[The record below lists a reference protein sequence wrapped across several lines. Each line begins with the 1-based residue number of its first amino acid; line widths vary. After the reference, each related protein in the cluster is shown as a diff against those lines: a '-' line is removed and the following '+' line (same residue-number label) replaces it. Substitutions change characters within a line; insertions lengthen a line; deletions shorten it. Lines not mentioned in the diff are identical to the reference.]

1 MSSRAPMHR
10 SSSNYAATAG
20 PPLRQPAVERQRL
33 AEQRVH
39 GDPATALALLRPV
52 EHYRRDACLGS
63 VSEILEDDAPHLPVG
78 CVAQAW
84 GVAELLRVW
93 LADSEVRAP

>member
-1 MSSRAPMHR
+1 MHR

-78 CVAQAW
+78 WVAQAW
-84 GVAELLRVW
+84 GVAERLRVW
-93 LADSEVRAP
+93 RALADSEVRAP